1 MKTRISLTIIIC
13 LLVHFF
19 SLAFNRQFSS
29 VWQNMVN
36 PVTATFK
43 VQGKC
48 MQCKKTIERAAAEK
62 GRSRGIW
69 DEKTGMLQL
78 TYDSKKTNPDLILK
92 KVALSGHTN
101 ERYVS
106 GIFPGPAPS
115 CCSPTKC
122 GRSEACFRS
131 ENSEIVFYP
140 DQGRSI
146 TNNRFGF
153 SEVIFPN
160 SSRN

>member
-1 MKTRISLTIIIC
+1 MRTRLFLTITIC

-36 PVTATFK
+36 PVTANFK
-43 VQGKC
+43 VHGKC

-69 DEKTGMLQL
+69 NEKTGLLQL

-92 KVALSGHTN
+92 KVALTGHTN
-101 ERYVS
+101 EKYVS
-106 GIFPGPAPS
+106 AVFPAQAPA
-115 CCSPTKC
+115 CCRVNKL
-122 GRSEACFRS
+122 RAF
-131 ENSEIVFYP
+131 
-140 DQGRSI
+140 
-146 TNNRFGF
+146 
-153 SEVIFPN
+153 
-160 SSRN
+160 